1 LVGDYFVVNSLVR
14 GEDQVLNGRV
24 DWVLLKV
31 KLIGDICTENTAKH
45 FGYFV
50 ALFTSNFGQ
59 GKIAT
64 ERSQFGL
71 EVV

>member
-1 LVGDYFVVNSLVR
+1 M
-14 GEDQVLNGRV
+14 LNGRV

-31 KLIGDICTENTAKH
+31 KLIGEMCSENTAKH